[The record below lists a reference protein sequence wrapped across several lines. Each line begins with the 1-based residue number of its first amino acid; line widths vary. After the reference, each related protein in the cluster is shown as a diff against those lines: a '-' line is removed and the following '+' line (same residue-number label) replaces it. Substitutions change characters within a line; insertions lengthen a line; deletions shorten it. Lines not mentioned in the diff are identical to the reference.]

1 MSTMNIS
8 LPDELK
14 QFVDQ
19 RIESEGYGTSSEYMR
34 ELIRRDRDR
43 AQFRQYVLDGLQS
56 PLLGRIDASYFE
68 SLHQRVQKHR
78 TKKK

>member
-19 RIESEGYGTSSEYMR
+19 RIQAEGYGTSSEYMR

-43 AQFRQYVLDGLQS
+43 TQFRQYVLDGMQS
-56 PLLGRIDASYFE
+56 PLVGRVDASYFE
-68 SLHQRVQKHR
+68 SLRQRVQKHR

>member
-1 MSTMNIS
+1 MNIS

-19 RIESEGYGTSSEYMR
+19 RIQTEGYGTSSEYMR

-43 AQFRQYVLDGLQS
+43 TQFRQYVLDGMQS
-56 PLLGRIDASYFE
+56 PLVGRVDASYLE
-68 SLHQRVQKHR
+68 SLRQRVKKHR

>member
-1 MSTMNIS
+1 MNIS

-19 RIESEGYGTSSEYMR
+19 RIQSEGYGTSSEYMR

-43 AQFRQYVLDGLQS
+43 TQFRQYVLDGMQS
-56 PLLGRIDASYFE
+56 PLVGRVDASFFE
-68 SLHQRVQKHR
+68 SLRQRVQKHR